1 MRGTDV
7 AGALHPCLLRLLRA
21 RPRIPST
28 VLLVLAAAAP
38 SPLYLRAASSM
49 PPNRSEYQ
57 PLAQSVDEEEDVSEG
72 LNPQPARGLR
82 RAQRPISPSPF
93 STPIPT
99 PFHTQR
105 FLVSLRSSCC
115 LPISASVSWSQA
127 VPDSSDP
134 ILLIG

>member
-82 RAQRPISPSPF
+82 RAQRPVHIDLTKLDSAFKRYASC
-93 STPIPT
+93 
-99 PFHTQR
+99 
-105 FLVSLRSSCC
+105 SL
-115 LPISASVSWSQA
+115 ASHE
-127 VPDSSDP
+127 
-134 ILLIG
+134 